1 MMKCD
6 FCEKYQMNKQ
16 KMNGEFICRASFP
29 EDYCKRAI
37 ERMTS
42 SMKAIGNIETRKT
55 EAVETYVKN
64 DQDSLGALIKSLY
77 ESAR

>member
-6 FCEKYQMNKQ
+6 FCEKYQMDRNTGNFVCK
-16 KMNGEFICRASFP
+16 STFP

-42 SMKAIGNIETRKT
+42 SIKVIGSVETRRA
-55 EAVETYVKN
+55 EAEEAYVKN
-64 DQDSLGALIKSLY
+64 DQESLDALLKSYLFG
-77 ESAR
+77 R